1 MNDYDDVEETAVDDD
16 EAKAAEKGASDSS
29 ESSATD
35 GDMAEADLKAILEA
49 EAFNSQQGFYPE

>member
-1 MNDYDDVEETAVDDD
+1 MTDMNDYDDVEETAVDDD

-35 GDMAEADLKAILEA
+35 GDMVKLKH
-49 EAFNSQQGFYPE
+49 